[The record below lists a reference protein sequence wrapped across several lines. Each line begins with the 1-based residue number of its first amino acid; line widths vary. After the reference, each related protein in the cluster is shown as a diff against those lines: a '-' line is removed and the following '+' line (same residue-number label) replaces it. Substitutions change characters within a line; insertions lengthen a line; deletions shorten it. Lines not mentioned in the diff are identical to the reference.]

1 MRPPEMEA
9 PGPTGIGD
17 RAQGDEQHRDSASQA
32 EAVQAERKRFESL
45 RALLA
50 MKGHELHA
58 TDGGIFIVRRWG
70 LCRDL
75 RDLAAVEAFAK
86 QVGAS

>member
-1 MRPPEMEA
+1 MKA
-9 PGPTGIGD
+9 PGADGVGSQ
-17 RAQGDEQHRDSASQA
+17 AQGDEQHRDSASRA
-32 EAVQAERKRFESL
+32 EAVQAERKHFESL